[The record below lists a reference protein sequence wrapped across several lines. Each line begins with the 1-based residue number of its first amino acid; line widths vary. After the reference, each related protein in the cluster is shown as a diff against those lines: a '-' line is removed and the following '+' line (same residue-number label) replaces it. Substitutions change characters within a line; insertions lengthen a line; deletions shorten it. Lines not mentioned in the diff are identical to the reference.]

1 MLPSMR
7 SSIWPAGP
15 MKGRPDSMSGGPG
28 DSPTTAT
35 FAPASPSP
43 KMKTRSLNCGR
54 LLARRSK
61 SWLISS
67 AVSFDSGGPA
77 LKSESCMAAGLL
89 RLLLRLV
96 EVVAHLLHVVPDLA
110 LLRGVAQ
117 EVGRVE
123 GGHDLDAA
131 VVLELPAQARD
142 ALLRVEQVLHRRV
155 AEDDYDV

>member
-1 MLPSMR
+1 MLERMR

-15 MKGRPDSMSGGPG
+15 MKGRPDAMSGGPG

-35 FAPASPSP
+35 FAPTRPSP
-43 KMKTRSLNCGR
+43 KMKTRSLNSGR
-54 LLARRSK
+54 RLARC
-61 SWLISS
+61 SS
-67 AVSFDSGGPA
+67 SSLTPSTVSGVCP
-77 LKSESCMAAGLL
+77 LKSESCMAL
-89 RLLLRLV
+89 LLLRLV

-117 EVGRVE
+117 EVGGVE

-131 VVLELPAQARD
+131 VVLELAAQARD

-155 AEDDYDV
+155 A